1 MDDHFFVG
9 FFAQYEAGP
18 PSRNLNPDT
27 MKMRMLWFKICLDK
41 LLKVSG
47 LHRVAFPAGIGCG
60 IAGGDWRDYGDMIKV
75 FAENNPEIQVAVYSK
90 GGNEDS
96 DSMDDGEVSGVED
109 GGNEQSRK
117 RKREESKEAS
127 DGHGSP
133 MELN

>member
-1 MDDHFFVG
+1 MDDHSVVA

-41 LLKVSG
+41 LQKVSG

-60 IAGGDWRDYGDMIKV
+60 IAGGDWRDYGSMIKV
-75 FAENNPEIQVAVYSK
+75 FAENNREIQVAVYSNE
-90 GGNEDS
+90 GNEDS
-96 DSMDDGEVSGVED
+96 NSVDDGELGDVKDD
-109 GGNEQSRK
+109 GDEGSRK
-117 RKREESKEAS
+117 RKREESKEVSEA
-127 DGHGSP
+127 GSP